1 VRASQ
6 EVDQLRKHRADLE
19 TAAAAMVEAL
29 AARGGGSGGGTALE
43 EPAMA
48 LTDACTALGAC
59 MPAQRAGGVAGVA
72 RPQCVGVSKQ
82 ARASAVVF

>member
-1 VRASQ
+1 MRASQ
-6 EVDQLRKHRADLE
+6 EVEELRKHRADLE

-29 AARGGGSGGGTALE
+29 AARGGGGGGGTTLE

-59 MPAQRAGGVAGVA
+59 MPARPAVCVACCVRGCRSGGC
-72 RPQCVGVSKQ
+72 RT
-82 ARASAVVF
+82 